1 MKVRLVSHL
10 LLPRRTAPEGDGAL
24 RGGDA
29 TVKRVRRNKSPF
41 LWPVTSIIRH
51 PWAPPSAMARV
62 AAVKRLPGVMGDAA
76 GGAMSCWALAAR
88 AAAVVDGESQSAAWP
103 AAGHPI
109 GE

>member
-1 MKVRLVSHL
+1 
-10 LLPRRTAPEGDGAL
+10 
-24 RGGDA
+24 
-29 TVKRVRRNKSPF
+29 
-41 LWPVTSIIRH
+41 
-51 PWAPPSAMARV
+51 MARV

-109 GE
+109 GG